1 MKNKTYEFIQL
12 LMYIRAVTSQAS
24 FQKAEILLF
33 KTLGKSECLG
43 EKFKLT
49 RYIYTKEFC
58 KRGRG
63 LSAAI

>member
-1 MKNKTYEFIQL
+1 
-12 LMYIRAVTSQAS
+12 MYIRAVTSQAS

-49 RYIYTKEFC
+49 RYICTKEFC